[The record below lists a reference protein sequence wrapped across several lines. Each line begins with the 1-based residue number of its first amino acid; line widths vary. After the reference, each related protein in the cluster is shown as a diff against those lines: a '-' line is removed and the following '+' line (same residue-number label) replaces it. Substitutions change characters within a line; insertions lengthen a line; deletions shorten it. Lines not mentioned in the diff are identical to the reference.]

1 MATDGSGDGQAT
13 MFCPNCGTKVLVT
26 DAFCANCG
34 AELAAFRPNT
44 SADAPRQNAQT
55 QSASEPNAP
64 EPVTPQQDTQSQS
77 APQQNAPQPVVPHQ
91 DTQQQSTPQQDARQ
105 SAAPRQDAQPQATPK
120 RATQQPTPAQSV
132 IQQPAQPAQP
142 VPHRA
147 ATRPRQLRSKGQRI
161 GLIAGAIVVV
171 LLVILGVMG
180 NNYYSKANTI
190 KRIVTAAKGNQASLA
205 DYFYTTD
212 PTFKV
217 TKTSLKPM
225 VRYLQQDPA
234 ALNQFQEGLTNSGQ
248 FEKGHLLLTQ
258 HGHHFLVFPK
268 YQVQVRPVYVSVTVN
283 KKNAKLKQDDQLIAT
298 STSADYTK
306 KIGPL
311 VPGLYN
317 LASSAKIS
325 GRQLTNTN
333 TYHLNQDNQTI
344 PLTLKTI
351 TFDVDGPAG
360 TEVMINSQRQGKI
373 DSSGVLTLKDFP
385 WTDQMQIQGVYRN
398 GKTVVKSQPVALDES
413 TDDPEVS
420 IDFPG
425 LVDQADA
432 DTFFNNL
439 GDATSI
445 LSNTGD
451 IDQASD
457 GDDLSTF
464 FAGGDSDS
472 NYQEFVK
479 MGKGYYD
486 DDDIDGT
493 EITARIDN
501 VQLSSQDSSDVTFE
515 FKYKFDNGDHYHVQ
529 VFKYTANVIVRDNS
543 DTPLQIKSLTPAQSV
558 DTYNEDE

>member
-44 SADAPRQNAQT
+44 SADAPQQ
-55 QSASEPNAP
+55 NAP
-64 EPVTPQQDTQSQS
+64 EPVTPRQEPQSQS
-77 APQQNAPQPVVPHQ
+77 ASEQATQQPV
-91 DTQQQSTPQQDARQ
+91 
-105 SAAPRQDAQPQATPK
+105 APRQDAQPQSASEEDVKQSVAPQQDTPQQSMPE
-120 RATQQPTPAQSV
+120 RGGQQPT
-132 IQQPAQPAQP
+132 PAQP

-147 ATRPRQLRSKGQRI
+147 ATRPRQPRSKGQRI

-360 TEVMINSQRQGKI
+360 TEVMINSQRQGEI

-385 WTDQMQIQGVYRN
+385 WTDQMKIQGVYRN

-413 TDDPEVS
+413 TGDPEVS

-457 GDDLSTF
+457 DDGDDLSTF

-493 EITARIDN
+493 EITASIDN

-558 DTYNEDE
+558 DTYNEDD

>member
-34 AELAAFRPNT
+34 AKLAAFRPNT
-44 SADAPRQNAQT
+44 STDAPQQNAQ
-55 QSASEPNAP
+55 
-64 EPVTPQQDTQSQS
+64 EPVTPRQESQSQS
-77 APQQNAPQPVVPHQ
+77 APEQDVQQPAEPRQDVQSQSAPEHAAA
-91 DTQQQSTPQQDARQ
+91 PQQDTSQQ
-105 SAAPRQDAQPQATPK
+105 SMSERGG
-120 RATQQPTPAQSV
+120 QQPTPAQSV

-147 ATRPRQLRSKGQRI
+147 ATRPRQPRSKGQRV

-171 LLVILGVMG
+171 LLVILGVVG

-225 VRYLQQDPA
+225 VQYLQQDPA

-360 TEVMINSQRQGKI
+360 TEVMINSQRQGK
-373 DSSGVLTLKDFP
+373 S
-385 WTDQMQIQGVYRN
+385 
-398 GKTVVKSQPVALDES
+398 TVA
-413 TDDPEVS
+413 
-420 IDFPG
+420 
-425 LVDQADA
+425 
-432 DTFFNNL
+432 
-439 GDATSI
+439 
-445 LSNTGD
+445 
-451 IDQASD
+451 
-457 GDDLSTF
+457 
-464 FAGGDSDS
+464 
-472 NYQEFVK
+472 
-479 MGKGYYD
+479 
-486 DDDIDGT
+486 
-493 EITARIDN
+493 
-501 VQLSSQDSSDVTFE
+501 
-515 FKYKFDNGDHYHVQ
+515 
-529 VFKYTANVIVRDNS
+529 VF
-543 DTPLQIKSLTPAQSV
+543 
-558 DTYNEDE
+558 

>member
-44 SADAPRQNAQT
+44 SADAPQQ
-55 QSASEPNAP
+55 NAP
-64 EPVTPQQDTQSQS
+64 EPVTPRQESQPQS
-77 APQQNAPQPVVPHQ
+77 ASEQAERQP
-91 DTQQQSTPQQDARQ
+91 AE
-105 SAAPRQDAQPQATPK
+105 PRQDAQPQSAQQPVAPRQYTPQQSMPE
-120 RATQQPTPAQSV
+120 RGGQQPTPAQSV

-147 ATRPRQLRSKGQRI
+147 ATRPRQPRSKGQRI

-385 WTDQMQIQGVYRN
+385 WTDQMKIQGVYRN

-413 TDDPEVS
+413 TGDPEVS

-457 GDDLSTF
+457 DDGDDLSTF

-493 EITARIDN
+493 EITASIDN

-543 DTPLQIKSLTPAQSV
+543 DYPLQIKSLTPAQSV